1 MTNMSML
8 PTSNEKLPQTNYAL
22 MKLIQIEKAKSK
34 KESIVKKLKVDSLGD
49 IDDLDLEE
57 QMLMN
62 GVETLLIKILLK
74 FDPIAKLR

>member
-1 MTNMSML
+1 ML